1 MQCEK
6 SFLLNPIVIVVECL
20 IQVMVEKAREAL
32 GVPLNRDIA
41 ACLLEMALLL
51 NWKLWEKVVVALV

>member
-1 MQCEK
+1 VQGEK

-32 GVPLNRDIA
+32 GVPLNRDLA
-41 ACLLEMALLL
+41 ACLLEMGLLL

>member
-1 MQCEK
+1 VQCKK
-6 SFLLNPIVIVVECL
+6 SFLLNPIIIVLKCL

-32 GVPLNRDIA
+32 GVPLNRDLA

-51 NWKLWEKVVVALV
+51 NWKLWEKVVVTLV